1 MNNLHLYKDFFT
13 SSKNHK
19 FLTNIFSP
27 NFTWNDVIR
36 NIDISIQNNLSSA
49 TFAMGGIALHEIYGI
64 KDCELV
70 METLKKNNPKN
81 KNFSF
86 NMYISLS
93 KNSKSF
99 GKHKDNSDVWV
110 WQSIGKSK
118 FSVFENS
125 KEFQYTLNPGDFLY
139 IPKLIFHKATPL
151 SPRVSI
157 SFGIDYPVEPSFS
170 HSEKEKLN
178 FRYQ

>member
-27 NFTWNDVIR
+27 NFTWNDVIK
-36 NIDISIQNNLSSA
+36 NIDISIQNNLSG
-49 TFAMGGIALHEIYGI
+49 TIFEMGGISLFEIYGI
-64 KDCELV
+64 KDCELF

-81 KNFSF
+81 NYFTSH
-86 NMYISLS
+86 MYISLS
-93 KNSKSF
+93 KKSKSF
-99 GKHKDNSDVWV
+99 GKHRDNSDVWV
-110 WQSIGKSK
+110 WQCIGRSK
-118 FSVFENS
+118 WSVFENS

-157 SFGIDYPVEPSFS
+157 SFGIDYHVGHLFS
-170 HSEKEKLN
+170 HKDLN
-178 FRYQ
+178 YG